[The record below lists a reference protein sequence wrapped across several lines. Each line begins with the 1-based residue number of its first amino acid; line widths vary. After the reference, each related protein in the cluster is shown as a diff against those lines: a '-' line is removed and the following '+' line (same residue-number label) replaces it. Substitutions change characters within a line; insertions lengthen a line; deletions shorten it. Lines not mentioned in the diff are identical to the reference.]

1 MNVRHPIGAVHSFS
15 IKKIFYE
22 KMNLR
27 LFYFR
32 VTICN
37 HNSCWYIN
45 KGNVSKIHLF
55 DADIHTLE
63 SDMFVLVNNYV

>member
-1 MNVRHPIGAVHSFS
+1 MNVRHPLRVLHSFS
-15 IKKIFYE
+15 IKNIFYE

-37 HNSCWYIN
+37 HNSFWYIN

-55 DADIHTLE
+55 DADIHILE